1 MGASNFVK
9 NPGRREKR
17 QFSLKGLALK
27 IDLPLLITV
36 VLLLIIGLIMVY
48 SSSMQYAVL
57 IDTDK
62 PAALF
67 QRQAIFVI
75 GGLVAGFVAY
85 RFDYHWLKPLA
96 PYIMGTI
103 IVLLIIVLML
113 PVTENEPKRTL
124 FGGSVQPSELAKVVV
139 IIYLSVW
146 IGQKKDQ
153 LNLLASGIIPMILI
167 LSTICVLI
175 MLQPDNSAMLT
186 ILFLG
191 ILLFVIGEGN
201 VRLVIPVV
209 IFSLTIFGIAYIT
222 SGTVQS
228 RLDGYFASMNSM
240 ETLDYHIQQAL
251 SAIIRGGWFGTN
263 LGEGTAKYIGLPVP
277 WTDSIF
283 AVILEELGFWGGT
296 FIVFLYL
303 VILFRGFKIAEDA
316 PDLSGKL
323 LASGLTSWIVFEAF
337 INMGVMVRLFPVAG
351 NALPLISYG
360 GSMMM
365 TTLGSLGLIFSVNR
379 STIEKQVGDE
389 RRSLD
394 AAVDLRGRNGR
405 RRVSRVDRSK
415 RTRKYPT

>member
-9 NPGRREKR
+9 NPGQRKKR

-36 VLLLIIGLIMVY
+36 ILLLIIGLIMVY

-67 QRQAIFVI
+67 QKQVIFVI
-75 GGLVAGFVAY
+75 GGLVVGFVAY

-96 PYIMGTI
+96 PYIMGSI

-139 IIYLSVW
+139 IIYLAVW

-167 LSTICVLI
+167 LSTI
-175 MLQPDNSAMLT
+175 
-186 ILFLG
+186 
-191 ILLFVIGEGN
+191 
-201 VRLVIPVV
+201 
-209 IFSLTIFGIAYIT
+209 FSLVIFGIAYFT
-222 SGTVQS
+222 SGTIQS

-240 ETLDYHIQQAL
+240 NTLDYHIQQSL

-283 AVILEELGFWGGT
+283 AVILEELGFFGGA

-316 PDLSGKL
+316 PDLTGKL

-360 GSMMM
+360 GSMMV

-379 STIEKQVGDE
+379 SVIEKQVGDE

-405 RRVSRVDRSK
+405 GRVPRVNRSK
-415 RTRKYPT
+415 RTRKFPT

>member
-1 MGASNFVK
+1 MGA
-9 NPGRREKR
+9 
-17 QFSLKGLALK
+17 
-27 IDLPLLITV
+27 
-36 VLLLIIGLIMVY
+36 III
-48 SSSMQYAVL
+48 
-57 IDTDK
+57 
-62 PAALF
+62 
-67 QRQAIFVI
+67 
-75 GGLVAGFVAY
+75 
-85 RFDYHWLKPLA
+85 
-96 PYIMGTI
+96 
-103 IVLLIIVLML
+103 LLIIVLML

-124 FGGSVQPSELAKVVV
+124 FRGSVQPSELAKVVV
-139 IIYLSVW
+139 IIYLSAW

-201 VRLVIPVV
+201 VRLIIPVI
-209 IFSLTIFGIAYIT
+209 IFSLIIFGIAYVT
-222 SGTVQS
+222 SETVRS
-228 RLDGYFASMNSM
+228 RLIKYFASMNSM
-240 ETLDYHIQQAL
+240 ELLDYHIQQAL

-283 AVILEELGFWGGT
+283 AVILEELGFFGGT

-316 PDLSGKL
+316 PDLTGKL

-360 GSMMM
+360 GSMMV

-379 STIEKQVGDE
+379 SAIEKQVSDE

-394 AAVDLRGRNGR
+394 AAVDLRGWNGR
-405 RRVSRVDRSK
+405 GRISRADRSK
-415 RTRKYPT
+415 RTRNYPTRD